1 MSVGSA
7 PPVPGGPLGRPG
19 RTGRLVVAV
28 ALAAGLVLA
37 GVGAYDYVSTEFG
50 GTTLVILTYPSLF
63 NGYCGGVPAF
73 SAVFGAFASAHGIRI
88 DVECPAG
95 NLYSA
100 LVNQTGA
107 PVADLVIGLDEITA
121 PEAEAHHLLVPYA
134 PPSLANVSP
143 ELVDEI
149 APGDAVV
156 PYEYGYLAIDYN
168 ESFYHAT
175 DGAVAQLSFPELAGN
190 ASWARALLL
199 EDPEEDITGE
209 EFLAWQIEYYEQVL
223 HENWTTFWTS
233 MPRGAPPLS
242 DSWDE
247 AFAAFSEGA
256 SPMVVSYS
264 TDPAYAAYYGAAGYY
279 NSTVSWWNGTE
290 YGWRTV
296 YGIGIVNGTRHLALD
311 EAFENWFLSGTVQS
325 EIPTNEWEYPANTT
339 VPLPG
344 VFADAI
350 PPGPIVVLNDDTS
363 PAAVG
368 AAIPGWVATWEGL
381 EAGAG

>member
-1 MSVGSA
+1 MDLA
-7 PPVPGGPLGRPG
+7 PGAPLAAGALGRRG
-19 RTGRLVVAV
+19 RAGRVVVAV

-37 GVGAYDYVSTEFG
+37 GLGTYDYIRAEFG

-95 NLYSA
+95 TLYSA
-100 LVNQTGA
+100 LVNQSGA

-121 PEAEAHHLLVPYA
+121 PEAQARHLLVPYA

-143 ELVDEI
+143 QLVQEI
-149 APGDAVV
+149 SADDAVV

-168 ESFYHAT
+168 SSFYNAT
-175 DGAVAQLSFPELAGN
+175 DGAVAQLTFPELAGN

-223 HENWTTFWTS
+223 HRNWTTFWTS

-242 DSWDE
+242 DSWSD
-247 AFAAFSEGA
+247 AFAAFSSGA
-256 SPMVVSYS
+256 TPMVVSYS
-264 TDPAYAAYYGAAGYY
+264 TDPAYAAYYGQSGYY
-279 NSTVSWWNGTE
+279 NATVSWWNGTE
-290 YGWRTV
+290 YGWKTI
-296 YGIGIVNGTRHLALD
+296 YGIGIVNGTRHLGLA
-311 EAFENWFLSGTVQS
+311 EEFENWFLSGTVQA
-325 EIPTNEWEYPANTT
+325 EIPTNEWEYPANQT
-339 VPLPG
+339 VALPP
-344 VFADAI
+344 VFSDAV
-350 PPGPIVVLNDDTS
+350 PPGPIVALNAATS
-363 PAAVG
+363 PSAVG
-368 AAIPGWVATWEGL
+368 AAMPGWVATWVGL
-381 EAGAG
+381 ESSGG